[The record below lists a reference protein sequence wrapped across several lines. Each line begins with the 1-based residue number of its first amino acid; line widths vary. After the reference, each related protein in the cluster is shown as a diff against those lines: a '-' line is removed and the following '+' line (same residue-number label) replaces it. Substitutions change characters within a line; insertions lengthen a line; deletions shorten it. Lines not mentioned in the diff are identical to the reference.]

1 MCLKYCLHLIV
12 TLYYFKGQAESKS
25 LRGEL
30 HTTRGHGHQN
40 NNNDRSCLEKMTTL
54 SAVND
59 YNKTITKH
67 NDKKD
72 TSLSFDAPE
81 KDLNIIINTVDI
93 EQKTNLKVLSE
104 CQDASVPSCVASMGL
119 DVPVIDVKS
128 LCLDNVAVIVEPNE
142 FEVELTQDDS
152 RDKEEDSNDKVE
164 TMIVDGDASLKNAI
178 LAEHVHSLP
187 GINFV
192 VMNSESSQEDSQNSE
207 SLRDESELENMLT
220 KKWSQDARQERNK
233 KIGKL
238 RSRKH
243 KLQSKSSVH
252 DQFVD
257 FDRSKEE
264 FENSSRKA
272 RIDTQPIMYDKPI
285 DDISENID
293 IAEVP
298 MKLPRVGHGYD
309 SSDNGNSKEAED
321 MAVAMD
327 RKEYNTERM
336 NVSDSLHS
344 KLIDEAGKDTTA
356 SGVCQKNEMIESDQR
371 PLAFRMAPS
380 QTSSPLENLKPSN
393 KPGRYIVYYI
403 KIPSMTYHC
412 LRLNQMQ

>member
-1 MCLKYCLHLIV
+1 MYCLHLIV
-12 TLYYFKGQAESKS
+12 TLYYFKDQAESIS
-25 LRGEL
+25 PTDEL
-30 HTTRGHGHQN
+30 HEHGHQN
-40 NNNDRSCLEKMTTL
+40 NNNDRSCLEKRSTL

-72 TSLSFDAPE
+72 TTLSFDAPE

-93 EQKTNLKVLSE
+93 EQKTNLKVVCELK
-104 CQDASVPSCVASMGL
+104 DASAPSCVASMGL

-152 RDKEEDSNDKVE
+152 RDKEEDANDKVD
-164 TMIVDGDASLKNAI
+164 TMVVDGDARLKIATYG
-178 LAEHVHSLP
+178 VQVQVQSLP

-192 VMNSESSQEDSQNSE
+192 AMSGESSQEDSQNSE

-272 RIDTQPIMYDKPI
+272 RIDTLSSMNDDPI

-293 IAEVP
+293 IVP
-298 MKLPRVGHGYD
+298 MKLPRVDHGYD
-309 SSDNGNSKEAED
+309 NSDYGNSKEAED
-321 MAVAMD
+321 LVVAMD
-327 RKEYNTERM
+327 RTEQYTERI
-336 NVSDSLHS
+336 NVSDSIQA
-344 KLIDEAGKDTTA
+344 KLIDEADKDTTA
-356 SGVCQKNEMIESDQR
+356 SGVSQKNEMIESEQR
-371 PLAFRMAPS
+371 PLAFQKAHN
-380 QTSSPLENLKPSN
+380 QTSSPLKNLTPLN
-393 KPGRYIVYYI
+393 KPGGYIVYYI
-403 KIPSMTYHC
+403 KLPTSLTYHC
-412 LRLNQMQ
+412 FRLNKMQ